1 MELKNSKIFNKEIMQ
16 AVSAF
21 CESQEIKDVDNFMY
35 LCFKQGF
42 DIKRYGLLGK
52 TLNDGEKD
60 LIKEVIVEKRVEI
73 PVEVIK
79 EVEKIVEVPVDR
91 IVEII
96 KEVEVPV
103 EIIKEVE
110 KIVEVTKEIPVEK
123 VVIQE
128 VIKEVPVDRVIEKE
142 IYITDDE
149 QIKELSNKI
158 ERLQNKPPIE
168 KIVEVPVDRVVEIV
182 KEVEKIVEVPVEKIV
197 TNIEYIRD
205 QKIENELFGKIEQL
219 ENETAKKNE
228 ELDELRQT
236 LDELRQKLD
245 IKEDNDKVKLLQQTL
260 QNLRGELQQKNEQI
274 RELDKINRDLL
285 NGNQNQAYLLRGSN
299 LNRRI

>member
-16 AVSAF
+16 TVSAF

-79 EVEKIVEVPVDR
+79 EVEKLVEVPVDR

-128 VIKEVPVDRVIEKE
+128 VIKEIPIERVVEKE

-228 ELDELRQT
+228 ELDELRHS
-236 LDELRQKLD
+236 LAELRQKLD
-245 IKEDNDKVKLLQQTL
+245 IKEDNDKVKLLQQTI
-260 QNLRGELQQKNEQI
+260 QNMRSELQQKNEQI
-274 RELDKINRDLL
+274 KELEKINRDLL
-285 NGNQNQAYLLRGSN
+285 NGNQNQGYLLRGSN
-299 LNRRI
+299 LNKRV